1 MGTKL
6 KVFPP
11 SVLDKYFDDSWNF
24 IGNFQEESGDYF

>member
-11 SVLDKYFDDSWNF
+11 SVLNKYFDECWNF